1 MMPFGFYPMGGLDL
15 VLMILPMLLALWAQF
30 KVKGAYAK
38 YSQIGSRSGMTGAY
52 VARRI
57 MDTEGINDVDLE
69 PIAGEMTDHYDP
81 IHKVVRLSE
90 GVYNSTSLAALGIA
104 AHEVGHV
111 IQDARGYAP
120 MRLRHAIYPVA
131 NIGSKLAWP
140 LIIAGLI
147 FGLGGGIVLKIGIY
161 LFIASVAF
169 TVITLPVEFNA
180 SRRAMLA
187 LAQGGTMPADELA
200 GAKKVLDAAALTY
213 VAAAAGAILTLIRLL
228 LIAQN
233 RD

>member
-1 MMPFGFYPMGGLDL
+1 MMPFGFYPTSGLDL
-15 VLMILPMLLALWAQF
+15 ILMILPMLIAMWAQA
-30 KVKGAYAK
+30 KVKSAYAK
-38 YSQIGSRSGMTGAY
+38 YSQIGSRSGMTGAD
-52 VARRI
+52 VARGI
-57 MDTEGINDVDLE
+57 MYSEGIHDVDLE
-69 PIAGEMTDHYDP
+69 HVPGQMTDHYDP
-81 IHKVVRLSE
+81 VHKVVRLSD

-120 MRLRHAIYPVA
+120 MRIRHAIYPVA
-131 NIGSKLAWP
+131 NIGGKLAWP
-140 LIIAGLI
+140 LIIGGLL
-147 FGLGGGIVLKIGIY
+147 FGLGGGIVLKVGIY

-169 TVITLPVEFNA
+169 TIITLPVEFNA

-187 LAQGGTMPADELA
+187 LAQGGAMPADELA

-213 VAAAAGAILTLIRLL
+213 VAAAAAAVLTLIRLL
-228 LIAQN
+228 LIAQR